1 MSQDW
6 LGVEPDETTWMQ
18 GRKID
23 HTYAS
28 RSFDL
33 KRSGSEDD
41 GAPARFVYK
50 VFDDDG
56 HEASEVEFDGTAWPI
71 SASPA
76 GRRQVKLLVARQA
89 DHIKDLW
96 IQQFKTTKSNGVEAG
111 NVFHLSGRDAQA
123 LCQLFKNLEY
133 LPIEGESTTRI
144 DDDVMRKIL
153 ADPATLAT
161 YDVEPDVLRTIV
173 EQDASATDIIAVA
186 GRRAAVVRF
195 RKLLDDPDYFE
206 SERQRLGVRGEEA
219 VWQKLFEEHPW
230 ILGVGLSN
238 QLLTS
243 WNSEKLEQ
251 VVSGYSVN
259 AIGKRTD
266 ALLRTGGLVRS
277 MVFAEIKTANTELL
291 ENGSYRSGV
300 WAPSRELAGGVS
312 QAQVTVNAAMTDIG
326 TRLASKGEDGAEIP
340 NDWTYLYQ
348 PRSFLIIGSLEE
360 FLGPGGGH
368 HVDKYRSFELYRRNV
383 LAPEIVTFDEL
394 LARAEWIVDFSEAD
408 SLNGHPTDA
417 DCPF

>member
-6 LGVEPDETTWMQ
+6 FEVEPDETTWMQ
-18 GRKID
+18 GRKVD

-33 KRSGSEDD
+33 KCSGSEDD

-56 HEASEVEFDGTAWPI
+56 HEAGEAEFDGAVWPI
-71 SASPA
+71 YASPA
-76 GRRQVKLLVARQA
+76 GRSQVKLLVAREA
-89 DHIKDLW
+89 DNIKDLW
-96 IQQFKTTKSNGVEAG
+96 IQQFKTTKSNGVQAG
-111 NVFHLSGRDAQA
+111 NVFHLGSRDAQA
-123 LCQLFKNLEY
+123 LCRLFKNLEY
-133 LPIEGESTTRI
+133 LPIEGEFTTRI
-144 DDDVMRKIL
+144 DDDVIRKIL

-186 GRRAAVVRF
+186 GRRAAVARF
-195 RKLLDDPDYFE
+195 RQLLDDPNYFE

-219 VWQKLFEEHPW
+219 VWQILFEEQPW
-230 ILGVGLSN
+230 ILGVGLSQ

-243 WNSEKLEQ
+243 WSSEKLEQ
-251 VVSGYSVN
+251 VVSGYSIN
-259 AIGKRTD
+259 ARGKRVD
-266 ALLRTGGLVRS
+266 ALLRTDGLIRS
-277 MVFAEIKTANTELL
+277 MVFVEIKTANTDLL
-291 ENGSYRSGV
+291 ENKPYRPGV

-312 QAQVTVNAAMTDIG
+312 QIHATVSAATTDIG
-326 TRLASKGEDGAEIP
+326 ARLASKGEDGAEVP

-348 PRSFLIIGSLEE
+348 PRSFLIIGSMKE
-360 FLGPGGGH
+360 FLGADGGH

-383 LAPEIVTFDEL
+383 QAPEIVTFDEL
-394 LARAEWIVDFSEAD
+394 LARAECIVDFSETD
-408 SLNGHPTDA
+408 SLNGRPPD
-417 DCPF
+417 DECPF